1 MYATK
6 AIFSE
11 HEHLAK
17 KHDMENLENTLGNGH
32 HCRVSNSNPRQSQ
45 GSRTKP
51 TVKTTFGT
59 SHQIFVVCHILT
71 LGKDVLPHVFP
82 INLGRYAFPSA
93 LH

>member
-1 MYATK
+1 M
-6 AIFSE
+6 AIFAE
-11 HEHLAK
+11 YLIP
-17 KHDMENLENTLGNGH
+17 TL
-32 HCRVSNSNPRQSQ
+32 VKSQ

-51 TVKTTFGT
+51 TVKTFES